1 MLTLRTHT
9 LAHPLSLMDDVRR
22 QLDWF
27 FEADPFTAVLPD
39 RSTAAPRFMARRT
52 EEGLQVQADLPGVLP
67 EHLSIQVENGVVR
80 IRGER
85 AHELAEGYKA
95 VRRERVAGRFE
106 RSFNLPEGLDGEHA
120 EAELANGVLTL
131 RFPLLPE
138 RKPRVIDVK
147 VA

>member
-9 LAHPLSLMDDVRR
+9 LAPLSLMDDVRR

-27 FEADPFTAVLPD
+27 FGADPFTAVLPD
-39 RSTAAPRFMARRT
+39 RSTAAPRFVARRT
-52 EEGLQVQADLPGVLP
+52 EAGLEVQADLPGVLP
-67 EHLSIQVENGVVR
+67 EHLSVQVESGVVR
-80 IRGER
+80 VKGER

-95 VRRERVAGRFE
+95 LRRERVAGRFE
-106 RSFNLPEGLDGEHA
+106 RSFTLPEGLDGENAQADLKH
-120 EAELANGVLTL
+120 GVLTL

-138 RKPRVIDVK
+138 KQARVIDVK